1 MIRKD
6 RRAFGMNKT
15 LVESGVNLEQ
25 LRKDRLHK
33 TQAEMI
39 KRDIGAL
46 VLTDINNIRYTT
58 GIAIMPL
65 WTATNLAHYILV
77 PVEGSPIVYEFTQ
90 AKFRAEEFYDD
101 VRNAYYWQARFA
113 EHLAAE
119 KSNEWAADIKL
130 QLQEWGF
137 AETKIGVDKLDFYGF
152 TALQQQQ
159 LHLVDADEPIERAR
173 QIKTMDEI
181 ELMRQSAAVCEAALY
196 DLEKAIRPGVTENE
210 LLGVYWHKLCSL
222 GGEYVFC
229 RLLAS
234 GYKTNPWFHEAG
246 SKLVRPGDLV
256 GFDTD
261 TIGPE
266 GYACDISRTFLCGD
280 IATAVQ
286 KEAYRVAYDFVM
298 GVAEVLRPGLS
309 FEQFMHEIPELPEA
323 YYPQHY
329 STIVH
334 GIGTDDEPPFIP
346 YVDPQDKA
354 VMPEGEF
361 KENMVISVEC
371 YAGKVGEQDG
381 VKLEDEVWITADGP
395 VILSLYPYEEK
406 LLS

>member
-1 MIRKD
+1 MIRQD
-6 RRAFGMNKT
+6 RRALGMHKT
-15 LVESGVNLEQ
+15 FVETGVNLEQ
-25 LRKDRLHK
+25 LRQDRLHK
-33 TQAEMI
+33 TQAEMA

-58 GIAIMPL
+58 GLAVMPL
-65 WTATNLAHYILV
+65 WTATNLAHYVIV
-77 PVEGSPIVYEFTQ
+77 PASGSPIVYEFTQ
-90 AKFRAEEFYDD
+90 ARFRAETFYDE
-101 VRNAYYWQARFA
+101 VRSAYYWQARFA

-119 KSNEWAADIKL
+119 KSGEWAADIHY
-130 QLQEWGF
+130 QLKAWGV
-137 AETKIGVDKLDFYGF
+137 ADAKVGVDKLDFYGF
-152 TALQQQQ
+152 TALQQTG

-173 QIKTMDEI
+173 QIKLMAEI
-181 ELMRQSAAVCEAALY
+181 DLMRHAAAVCEAALY
-196 DLEKAIRPGVTENE
+196 DMQQAIRPGVTENE
-210 LLGVYWHKLCSL
+210 LLGVYWHKLCAL

-246 SKLVRPGDLV
+246 HKMVRPGDLV

-280 IATAVQ
+280 KPTPTQ

-309 FEQFMHEIPELPEA
+309 FAQFMREIPQLPAA
-323 YYPQHY
+323 YWPQHY

-346 YVDPQDKA
+346 YLDPQDTA

-361 KENMVISVEC
+361 KENMVVSVEC

-395 VILSLYPYEEK
+395 VIISLYPYEEK
-406 LLS
+406 LLG

>member
-210 LLGVYWHKLCSL
+210 LL
-222 GGEYVFC
+222 
-229 RLLAS
+229 
-234 GYKTNPWFHEAG
+234 
-246 SKLVRPGDLV
+246 
-256 GFDTD
+256 
-261 TIGPE
+261 
-266 GYACDISRTFLCGD
+266 
-280 IATAVQ
+280 
-286 KEAYRVAYDFVM
+286 
-298 GVAEVLRPGLS
+298 
-309 FEQFMHEIPELPEA
+309 
-323 YYPQHY
+323 
-329 STIVH
+329 
-334 GIGTDDEPPFIP
+334 
-346 YVDPQDKA
+346 
-354 VMPEGEF
+354 
-361 KENMVISVEC
+361 
-371 YAGKVGEQDG
+371 
-381 VKLEDEVWITADGP
+381 
-395 VILSLYPYEEK
+395 
-406 LLS
+406 